1 MTTMEERMRILQMIQ
16 EGKITAEE
24 GAKLLEALGSSRKK
38 GPMPPPSPVPPRAPG
53 RDPRLLRVRI
63 TDLDTGKTKVNVNIP
78 MSLVNVG
85 VRLGARFMPANADV
99 DYDEIMAAIEEGAS
113 GKLVDMQDAESGE
126 HVEVWVE

>member
-1 MTTMEERMRILQMIQ
+1 MSTAEERLRILQLIQ

-24 GAKLLEALGSSRKK
+24 GARLLQALGSSK
-38 GPMPPPSPVPPRAPG
+38 PSAAPPPA

-63 TDLDTGKTKVNVNIP
+63 TDLKTGRTKVNVNIP

-85 VRLGARFMPANADV
+85 IKLGARFAPTSAEI
-99 DYDEIMAAIEEGAS
+99 DYDEIMQAIRSGAS
-113 GKLVDMQDAESGE
+113 GMIADVEDLEGGE